1 MAGFLGWFA
10 AASVAA
16 QGVSPEAV
24 VVTEFVNISGA
35 PADGWFGRGIA
46 EVVAAEI
53 GERWSVRSLVGGSP
67 RARPAPG
74 ATVTSD
80 AALVDVGRAAGARW
94 VVGGGY
100 QRVGDRLRITARLV
114 EVRTGAVASA
124 TMVDG
129 TAADLFALQDRVA
142 ADLLAAAGSGASGGP
157 GARPVAGWRTEPF
170 DFGEGSFL
178 PAPPAGRGPSEP
190 PRAGRTAGLP
200 PPVRRGPPESP
211 RAGRTAGLP
220 PPVRRGPPE
229 SPRAGRAGGSPPT
242 VPGGLPSPGGR
253 PAGVAAPPAATL
265 PPAAPAGPSAA
276 GGAGFEAPRFAP
288 GLIDGPPPPLP
299 PDVIRRDDQ
308 GNATIRAVELPEG
321 IRLDGQ
327 LDENVYFTVPAIT
340 GFIQQSPDEGAPATE
355 ETEAWILFDDDNIYV
370 AARVWD
376 SAPPS
381 QWVANEMRRD
391 TRQLRQNDT
400 FAVILDTFYDRRNG
414 VAFYTNPLGA
424 IADFQITNEGNPNS
438 DWNPI
443 WDVRTGRFE
452 GGWTVEMEIPFK
464 SLRYRPGPSQIW
476 GVQLRRNVRRKNE
489 WAYITALPI
498 SAGSGPGGIFRVS
511 DAGTLVGLDAPSGS
525 ANLEIKPY
533 GIGGLSTNLAAS
545 EPTVNAGDGSGGLDV
560 KYGITQNLTADFTY
574 NTDFA
579 QVEVD
584 EQQVNLTRF
593 SLFFPEKREFFL
605 EGRGIFGFAR
615 GGVAGGFGGA
625 LRRGGQGG
633 GFFGGGN
640 APTLFYSRQIG
651 LQNRTV
657 VPIVGGGRVTGK
669 IGAFDVGLLNIQAD
683 EHAAAAAERTNFT
696 VVRLRRDILRRS
708 SIGGIFTNRSVS
720 LLGDGS
726 SQAYGADATF
736 SFYENV
742 SLLAYAARTQTP
754 GNDGQDLSYQGRF
767 DYAGDL
773 YGFQA
778 EHLVVEDNFIPE
790 VGFLRRDNFRRSYG
804 TARYSPRPRSLAG
817 IRQFRLE
824 GSYDYIETADLG
836 IVETRQTQL
845 AFATELENSDRFG
858 VSVADNYEFLH
869 REFTPGPD
877 EVAFPVGGYQFF
889 DVEGTYSPGAQ
900 RRLNGTITVRAGD
913 YFNGTIRSVG
923 FSRGRM
929 EVTQRLSLEPSVSVN
944 WIDSPQGSF
953 RTDLLVSRVNF
964 SFTPRMFFS
973 GLIQYNSS
981 TNTVSNNLRLRWEYQ
996 PGSELFVVYTE
1007 DRETD
1012 PLRPDRFSELRNRGF
1027 VVKVNRLFRF

>member
-1 MAGFLGWFA
+1 MAGFLGWLA
-10 AASVAA
+10 ATSVAA

-67 RARPAPG
+67 RARPAAG
-74 ATVTSD
+74 ASVTSD
-80 AALVDVGRAAGARW
+80 AALVEAGRAAGARW

-114 EVRTGAVASA
+114 EVGAGTVAAA
-124 TMVDG
+124 TVVDG
-129 TAADLFALQDRVA
+129 VAADLFALQDRVA
-142 ADLLAAAGSGASGGP
+142 ADLLAAAGPAASDGAAALLTAGR
-157 GARPVAGWRTEPF
+157 RPEPRG
-170 DFGEGSFL
+170 FGEGSFL
-178 PAPPAGRGPSEP
+178 PGPPAGRGPPEV
-190 PRAGRTAGLP
+190 PRAQ
-200 PPVRRGPPESP
+200 
-211 RAGRTAGLP
+211 
-220 PPVRRGPPE
+220 
-229 SPRAGRAGGSPPT
+229 RAGGRPLPFGERSAGMAQPPPATASPPAVT
-242 VPGGLPSPGGR
+242 TASSP
-253 PAGVAAPPAATL
+253 AAAAAPR
-265 PPAAPAGPSAA
+265 A

-288 GLIDGPPPPLP
+288 GVIDGPPPPLA

-545 EPTVNAGDGSGGLDV
+545 EPTVNAGSGDGGLDV
-560 KYGITQNLTADFTY
+560 KYGITQNLTADLTW

-605 EGRGIFGFAR
+605 EGRGIFDFAR
-615 GGVAGGFGGA
+615 GGIGGGFGGA

-683 EHAAAAAERTNFT
+683 DDELARAEMTNFT
-696 VVRLRRDILRRS
+696 VVRLKRDILRRS
-708 SIGGIFTNRSVS
+708 SVGGIFTNRSVS

-742 SLLAYAARTQTP
+742 SFLAYAARTQTP

-767 DYAGDL
+767 NYAGDL
-773 YGFQA
+773 YGGQV

-790 VGFLRRDNFRRSYG
+790 VGFLRRDNFRRTYG

-845 AFATELENSDRFG
+845 AFSTELENSDRFG
-858 VSVADNYEFLH
+858 FSVADNYEFLH

-877 EVAFPVGGYQFF
+877 HVAFPVGGYQFF

-900 RRLNGTITVRAGD
+900 RRLNGTVTVRAGD

-929 EVTQRLSLEPSVSVN
+929 EVTQQLSLEPSVSVN

>member
-1 MAGFLGWFA
+1 MCWLV
-10 AASVAA
+10 AASAGA

-24 VVTEFVNISGA
+24 VVTEFVNITGA
-35 PADGWFGRGIA
+35 PADEWFGRGIA

-53 GERWSVRSLVGGSP
+53 GEQWSLRSVVGGSP
-67 RARPAPG
+67 RARRVPG
-74 ATVTSD
+74 GAATSD
-80 AALVDVGRAAGARW
+80 AILVETGRAAGGRW
-94 VVGGGY
+94 VVGGGF

-114 EVRTGAVASA
+114 EVRTATVVSA
-124 TMVDG
+124 TVVDG
-129 TAADLFALQDRVA
+129 AAGDLFALQDRVA
-142 ADLLAAAGSGASGGP
+142 ADLLAAAGSAASGS
-157 GARPVAGWRTEPF
+157 PVARVAADRRPEPF
-170 DFGEGSFL
+170 EFGEGSFL
-178 PAPPAGRGPSEP
+178 PGPPAGRGS
-190 PRAGRTAGLP
+190 
-200 PPVRRGPPESP
+200 PESR
-211 RAGRTAGLP
+211 RAAP
-220 PPVRRGPPE
+220 
-229 SPRAGRAGGSPPT
+229 
-242 VPGGLPSPGGR
+242 PGGLPASARGAR
-253 PAGVAAPPAATL
+253 RAGVANPPVAGAAPMSTAPRAVAAPMSTPAPAA
-265 PPAAPAGPSAA
+265 AAPTPA

-288 GLIDGPPPPLP
+288 GVIDGPPPPLA

-443 WDVRTGRFE
+443 WDVRTGRFD
-452 GGWTVEMEIPFK
+452 GGWTVEMEIPFQ
-464 SLRYRPGPSQIW
+464 SLRYRPGPAQVW

-489 WAYITALPI
+489 WAYLTALPI

-533 GIGGLSTNLAAS
+533 GIGGISTNLAAA
-545 EPTVNAGDGSGGLDV
+545 EPTVNAGSGDGGLDV

-615 GGVAGGFGGA
+615 GGLAGGFGGA

-669 IGAFDVGLLNIQAD
+669 IGAFDVGVLNIQAD
-683 EHAAAAAERTNFT
+683 EHAAAKAEMTNFT

-708 SIGGIFTNRSVS
+708 SVGGIFTNRSVS

-754 GNDGQDLSYQGRF
+754 GNDGKDLSYQGRF
-767 DYAGDL
+767 NYAGDL
-773 YGFQA
+773 YGFQG

-790 VGFLRRDNFRRSYG
+790 VGFLRRDNFRRTYG
-804 TARYSPRPRSLAG
+804 TARYSPRPRSLPG

-836 IVETRQTQL
+836 IVETRQSQL
-845 AFATELENSDRFG
+845 AFSTELENSDRFG

-929 EVTQRLSLEPSVSVN
+929 EVTQRLSLEPSLSVN

-981 TNTVSNNLRLRWEYQ
+981 SNTVSNNLRLRWEYQ

-1007 DRETD
+1007 DRLTD

>member
-1 MAGFLGWFA
+1 M
-10 AASVAA
+10 
-16 QGVSPEAV
+16 
-24 VVTEFVNISGA
+24 
-35 PADGWFGRGIA
+35 
-46 EVVAAEI
+46 
-53 GERWSVRSLVGGSP
+53 
-67 RARPAPG
+67 
-74 ATVTSD
+74 
-80 AALVDVGRAAGARW
+80 
-94 VVGGGY
+94 VGGGY
-100 QRVGDRLRITARLV
+100 QRVGDRLRITARLM
-114 EVRTGAVASA
+114 EVHTGTVAAA
-124 TMVDG
+124 TVVDG
-129 TAADLFALQDRVA
+129 AAADLFALQDRVA
-142 ADLLAAAGSGASGGP
+142 ADLVAAAGAGASGGGVAPLTAGRRP
-157 GARPVAGWRTEPF
+157 GPSS
-170 DFGEGSFL
+170 FGEGSFL
-178 PAPPAGRGPSEP
+178 PGPPSG
-190 PRAGRTAGLP
+190 
-200 PPVRRGPPESP
+200 RGPPEPPS
-211 RAGRTAGLP
+211 AGP
-220 PPVRRGPPE
+220 
-229 SPRAGRAGGSPPT
+229 
-242 VPGGLPSPGGR
+242 PGGLPRAGTAGRLPPARPGER
-253 PAGVAAPPAATL
+253 PPGVTNPPAATAR
-265 PPAAPAGPSAA
+265 PSPVAPAARPPA

-288 GLIDGPPPPLP
+288 GVIDGPPPPLA

-308 GNATIRAVELPEG
+308 GNATIRAVEWPEG

-340 GFIQQSPDEGAPATE
+340 GFIQQAPDEGAPATE

-414 VAFYTNPLGA
+414 VAFYTNALGA
-424 IADFQITNEGNPNS
+424 LADFQITNEGNPNS

-464 SLRYRPGPSQIW
+464 SLRYRPGPAQVW

-533 GIGGLSTNLAAS
+533 GIGGISTNLAAS
-545 EPTVNAGDGSGGLDV
+545 EPTVNAGSGDGGLDV
-560 KYGITQNLTADFTY
+560 KYGITQNLTADLTW

-605 EGRGIFGFAR
+605 EGRGIFGFR
-615 GGVAGGFGGA
+615 PRRRRRR
-625 LRRGGQGG
+625 LRRGP
-633 GFFGGGN
+633 
-640 APTLFYSRQIG
+640 AA
-651 LQNRTV
+651 
-657 VPIVGGGRVTGK
+657 GRAG
-669 IGAFDVGLLNIQAD
+669 
-683 EHAAAAAERTNFT
+683 RR
-696 VVRLRRDILRRS
+696 RLRRRQRADPVLQPADRLAEP
-708 SIGGIFTNRSVS
+708 NR
-720 LLGDGS
+720 
-726 SQAYGADATF
+726 GADCRRRPGHRQDRRVRRRVAEHPGRRTRGGRGGDDQLHRRAAQARH
-736 SFYENV
+736 SAPQQHRRHLHQPIGLAPRRRLQPGLRGGRDV
-742 SLLAYAARTQTP
+742 LLLREREPAGVRGPHADP
-754 GNDGQDLSYQGRF
+754 GNDGEDLSYQGRVN
-767 DYAGDL
+767 YAGDL

-824 GSYDYIETADLG
+824 GSYDYIETADFG
-836 IVETRQTQL
+836 IVETRQSQL
-845 AFATELENSDRFG
+845 GFSTELENSDRFG

-900 RRLNGTITVRAGD
+900 RRLNGRFTVRGD
-913 YFNGTIRSVG
+913 YFNGTIRSVE
-923 FSRGRM
+923 FRQGRM
-929 EVTQRLSLEPSVSVN
+929 EVTERLSLEPSVSVN

-953 RTDLLVSRVNF
+953 RTDLLVSRVNL

-981 TNTVSNNLRLRWEYQ
+981 TNTVSNNLRLRWEYS